1 MSQRKVALVIGAGSS
16 LGSAI
21 ARVFASDNYTT
32 VVARRNGDEL
42 GPLKEE
48 IESKGGE
55 CLSFS
60 LDARKEEDVINFIE
74 KIENEIG
81 EINVAVY
88 NIGAN
93 IRFNI
98 LETTSRKYY
107 KVWEMAAFGAF
118 LMGREVARK
127 MLPRKKG
134 TIIFTGATASVRG
147 KEGFAAF
154 SGAKQAKRA
163 LAQSMAKELA
173 PKGIHVAHIIVDGAI
188 DTPWVN
194 KLFPEYVKEKKKVD
208 GLMKPDDIAQNY
220 LVLHNQPKNAWT
232 FELDLRPWVE
242 TW

>member
-1 MSQRKVALVIGAGSS
+1 M
-16 LGSAI
+16 
-21 ARVFASDNYTT
+21 
-32 VVARRNGDEL
+32 
-42 GPLKEE
+42 
-48 IESKGGE
+48 
-55 CLSFS
+55 SFS

-194 KLFPEYVKEKKKVD
+194 KLFPEYVKEKKKID

>member
-1 MSQRKVALVIGAGSS
+1 MSQKKVALVIGAGSS

-81 EINVAVY
+81 EINVAIY

-194 KLFPEYVKEKKKVD
+194 KLFPEYVKEKKKID

>member
-1 MSQRKVALVIGAGSS
+1 MSQKKVALVIGAGSS

-32 VVARRNGDEL
+32 VVARRNGEEL

-81 EINVAVY
+81 EISVAIY

-194 KLFPEYVKEKKKVD
+194 KLFPEYVKEKKKID

>member
-1 MSQRKVALVIGAGSS
+1 MSQKKVALIVGAGNS

-42 GPLKEE
+42 RPLKEE

-55 CLSFS
+55 CFSFS

-81 EINVAVY
+81 EISVAIY

-118 LMGREVARK
+118 LIGREVARK

-173 PKGIHVAHIIVDGAI
+173 PKGIHVAHVIVDGAI

-194 KLFPEYVKEKKKVD
+194 KLFPEYVKEKKKID

>member
-1 MSQRKVALVIGAGSS
+1 MSQKKVALVIGAGSS

-98 LETTSRKYY
+98 LETTSKKYY

-194 KLFPEYVKEKKKVD
+194 KLFPEYVKEKKKID

>member
-1 MSQRKVALVIGAGSS
+1 MSQKKVALVIGAGSS

-21 ARVFASDNYTT
+21 ARVFANDNYTT

-42 GPLKEE
+42 GTLKEE

-134 TIIFTGATASVRG
+134 TIIFTGATASIRG

-173 PKGIHVAHIIVDGAI
+173 PKGIHVAHVIVDGAI

-194 KLFPEYVKEKKKVD
+194 KLFPEYVKEKKKID

>member
-1 MSQRKVALVIGAGSS
+1 MSQKKVALVIGAGSS

-48 IESKGGE
+48 IESKGVE

-60 LDARKEEDVINFIE
+60 LDARKEEEVINFIE

-194 KLFPEYVKEKKKVD
+194 KLFPEYVKEKKKID

>member
-1 MSQRKVALVIGAGSS
+1 MSQKKVALVIGAGSS

-21 ARVFASDNYTT
+21 ARVFASNNYTT

-42 GPLKEE
+42 RPLKEE

-74 KIENEIG
+74 MIENEIG

-173 PKGIHVAHIIVDGAI
+173 PKGIHVAQISVDGAI

>member
-1 MSQRKVALVIGAGSS
+1 MSQKKVALVIGAGSS

-21 ARVFASDNYTT
+21 ARVFANDNYTT

-42 GPLKEE
+42 GTLKEE

-60 LDARKEEDVINFIE
+60 LDARKEEEVINFIE

-173 PKGIHVAHIIVDGAI
+173 PKGIHVAHVIVDGAI

-194 KLFPEYVKEKKKVD
+194 KLFPEYVKEKKKID

>member
-1 MSQRKVALVIGAGSS
+1 MSQKKVALVIGAGSS

-173 PKGIHVAHIIVDGAI
+173 PKGIHVAHIIAVSY
-188 DTPWVN
+188 T
-194 KLFPEYVKEKKKVD
+194 
-208 GLMKPDDIAQNY
+208 
-220 LVLHNQPKNAWT
+220 H
-232 FELDLRPWVE
+232 LRAHE
-242 TW
+242 T

>member
-1 MSQRKVALVIGAGSS
+1 MSQKKVALVIGAGSS

-32 VVARRNGDEL
+32 IVARRNGDEL

-81 EINVAVY
+81 EIDVAVY

-194 KLFPEYVKEKKKVD
+194 KLFPEYVKEKKKID

>member
-194 KLFPEYVKEKKKVD
+194 KLFPEYVKEKKKID